1 MLALWNK
8 GHFKRWIIN
17 VCWCCLVWEDK
28 VGQFT
33 FKSDF
38 SPETITNKLPESLD
52 VSKLNMESMWLIL
65 LWKKCARTF
74 VKPPTLSVAPWWI
87 EPRWWKTKWCLC
99 IICQCQEEMLWVCLC
114 ITLDIYINP
123 EHKALALFGIVK

>member
-1 MLALWNK
+1 V
-8 GHFKRWIIN
+8 GH
-17 VCWCCLVWEDK
+17 
-28 VGQFT
+28 FT

-38 SPETITNKLPESLD
+38 PTETITNKLPESLD

-74 VKPPTLSVAPWWI
+74 VKPPTLSLASWWI

-99 IICQCQEEMLWVCLC
+99 IICQCQEEILWVCLC
-114 ITLDIYINP
+114 IRPGHIYIYRARA
-123 EHKALALFGIVK
+123 KGIGSSVWHSQI